1 MGFAEYAAE
10 IAVRVWDWLMT
21 NLLPVNLV
29 LSIVI
34 VFFRRRDPRAV
45 WTWLLAL
52 YFIPVFGFLVTT
64 MGFIAGSTLILG
76 DHSRGLP
83 RLARTAIA
91 FAIGFSLLVWAGF
104 TLLLN
109 VPVPEGMFL

>member
-52 YFIPVFGFLVTT
+52 YFIPVFGFLLYLFLEQDYRKSKMFRIKEAEDRVR
-64 MGFIAGSTLILG
+64 FPAKKQEEWIRERE
-76 DHSRGLP
+76 RGL
-83 RLARTAIA
+83 
-91 FAIGFSLLVWAGF
+91 
-104 TLLLN
+104 
-109 VPVPEGMFL
+109 